1 MPPWRSGAAE
11 HSDEKAAAFLQ
22 RLKNNL

>member
-1 MPPWRSGAAE
+1 MPPWHSGAAE